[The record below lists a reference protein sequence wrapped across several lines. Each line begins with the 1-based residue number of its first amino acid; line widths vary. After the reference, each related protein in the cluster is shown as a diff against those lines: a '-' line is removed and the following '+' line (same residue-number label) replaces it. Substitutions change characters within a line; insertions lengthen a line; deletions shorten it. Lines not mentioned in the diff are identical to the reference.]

1 MICQN
6 PTFRRSATKAH
17 YDPILNKY
25 TNLWE
30 TPCGKC
36 TACKIQICK
45 EWALRCML
53 ELPYWE
59 KSIFTTL
66 TYSDENLPKDNS
78 IHKKELEEFFD
89 KLRDNLKPYET
100 KIKFMASGEYGD
112 TRDRPHYH
120 AIIFGINID
129 LNNWFYQFRNGKQ
142 QICYRSENE
151 IIEKTWTKGEVY
163 NGYVSYNSARYVSSY
178 VFKKYYD
185 ELAEETYKKYNL
197 EIPFR
202 KVSNGIGKNFW
213 IDYGSQILKR
223 GYISING
230 EKNTIPRYFLK
241 LSESQKLRNKIHGLD
256 LLQEKRLDMELEKFE
271 NFKTD
276 YNNNK
281 DAYNSMLITDYYKPN
296 DESVIDV
303 YKKIQNLNGINQAN
317 LISHKEKLFK

>member
-6 PTFRRSATKAH
+6 PIYRRSEEKYH
-17 YDPILNKY
+17 YDPITKTI

-66 TYSDENLPKDNS
+66 TYNDENLPKDNS
-78 IHKKELEEFFD
+78 IHKEELSEFFD
-89 KLRDNLKPYET
+89 KLRDNLKPYKT

-112 TRDRPHYH
+112 ENTRPHYH

-213 IDYGSQILKR
+213 IDYGNQILKR

-230 EKNTIPRYFLK
+230 EPNTIPRYFLK
-241 LSESQKLRNKIHGLD
+241 LTEKENIFDLRRKQLD
-256 LLQEKRLDMELEKFE
+256 IELEKFE

-281 DAYNSMLITDYYKPN
+281 DAYNSMLITDYFKPN
-296 DESVIDV
+296 NEIEA
-303 YKKIQNLNGINQAN
+303 YKKFQNLNGINQAN